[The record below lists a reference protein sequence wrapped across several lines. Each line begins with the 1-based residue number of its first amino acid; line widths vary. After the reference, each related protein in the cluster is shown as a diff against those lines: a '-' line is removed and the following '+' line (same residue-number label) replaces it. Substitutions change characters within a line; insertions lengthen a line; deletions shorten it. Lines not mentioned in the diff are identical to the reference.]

1 MIYNMKFPQKL
12 SFSISNIYQK
22 SPWKNQNKNSTKTTR
37 ELRFLRLYI
46 LLQMHASVLNQEL
59 ISNILWYWD
68 DGGAAGRC
76 NTNWSKVGIDKNLY
90 FSPVD
95 QMRTIQSDMTKYC
108 MTFFPRT
115 HALSGDDQVSVGIAV
130 NRVVLVVEPF
140 QGHDIFFMVVGHL
153 NLTMFSTIH
162 LPFIS
167 VSCPIYW

>member
-1 MIYNMKFPQKL
+1 
-12 SFSISNIYQK
+12 
-22 SPWKNQNKNSTKTTR
+22 
-37 ELRFLRLYI
+37 
-46 LLQMHASVLNQEL
+46 
-59 ISNILWYWD
+59 
-68 DGGAAGRC
+68 
-76 NTNWSKVGIDKNLY
+76 
-90 FSPVD
+90 
-95 QMRTIQSDMTKYC
+95 MRTIQSDMTKYC

-167 VSCPIYW
+167 VSCTLGFELNYFTHLLWCWFRNLLNRDRSSDNHSYGMSVWQNAKAVTIEKFKGKTILNRSAYIKPLAHLY